1 MFTYI
6 SSLSASERQVFQIFD
21 HFRSIHVVSFLHFV
35 EPLDITNLAQN
46 GVDDS
51 RGWLTPNVEKA
62 LEKALGSS
70 AGQEQGRDRWGL
82 FDISIVATSKSAPY

>member
-21 HFRSIHVVSFLHFV
+21 HFRSIHVVSFLHYV

-46 GVDDS
+46 GANDDS
-51 RGWLTPNVEKA
+51 LRRLTPKV
-62 LEKALGSS
+62 EKALGSS